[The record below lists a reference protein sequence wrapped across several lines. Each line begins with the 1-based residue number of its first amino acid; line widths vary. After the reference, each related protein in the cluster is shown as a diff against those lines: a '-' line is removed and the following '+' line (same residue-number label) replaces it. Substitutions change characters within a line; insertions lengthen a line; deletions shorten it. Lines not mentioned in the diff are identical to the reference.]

1 MRTRITR
8 AFSFDAAHQ
17 LPWHPG
23 KCQRLHGHTY
33 RLEVSVEGPVGT
45 HGIVWDFADLDALV
59 SSQVIDRFDHR
70 YLNDLMDNPTAE
82 LLATD
87 IWKTLESSAPA
98 GLAIAHLKLW
108 ETADSAVE
116 LWP

>member
-8 AFSFDAAHQ
+8 IFSFDAAHL

-33 RLEVSVEGPVGT
+33 RLEVSVEGPVGD

-59 SSQVIDRFDHR
+59 RREVIDRYDHR
-70 YLNDLMDNPTAE
+70 YLNDLLDNPTAE
-82 LLATD
+82 NLATD
-87 IWKTLESSAPA
+87 VWKRLEGGAAP
-98 GLAIAHLKLW
+98 GLHVAHLKLW
-108 ETADSAVE
+108 ETQDSAVE